1 MTVLADA
8 IVDWAAL
15 GKVVVASLIS
25 GVGIM
30 LFFSFAIVGATR
42 FSEMRRDQRML
53 GATIYGAIALVGLA
67 VTAAGIVVGIVVMTH
82 KS

>member
-8 IVDWAAL
+8 IVDWGAL
-15 GKVVVASLIS
+15 GKVVLASLIS

-42 FSEMRRDQRML
+42 FTEMRRDQRVL
-53 GATIYGAIALVGLA
+53 GATIYGAIALLGVA
-67 VTAAGIVVGIVVMTH
+67 VTAAAVVAGIVVMTH